1 MPCEGSF
8 QEDYLGIAP
17 ELLQSTPIRQRRIKT
32 EATKGCYLSTT
43 ESPNGKISCVFL
55 IKAIAKLNN

>member
-17 ELLQSTPIRQRRIKT
+17 ELLQSTQFVREESKRKPP
-32 EATKGCYLSTT
+32 KGAILVQQN
-43 ESPNGKISCVFL
+43 PQMGKLVVYF
-55 IKAIAKLNN
+55 